1 MRRFKTNTFGVE
13 QGSRVLFSDFANGGP
28 MWTAQG
34 PRETRV
40 AVTFKEPFL
49 EPPVVMVGVAMWD
62 IDHRQNSR
70 ADIGADA
77 ITTAGFE
84 IVFRTWDD
92 TRIARIRADW
102 TAMGPLR
109 DEDDWDV

>member
-1 MRRFKTNTFGVE
+1 MRRFKTNAFGVE
-13 QGSRVLFSDFANGGP
+13 QGSRVLFADFANGGP

-34 PRETRV
+34 PREIRV
-40 AVTFKEPFL
+40 AVTFAEPFL

-77 ITTAGFE
+77 ITPTGFE